1 MTVEEICDQF
11 LKEGYRVVHI
21 TGGSIHIL
29 YPTVFTAYDN
39 GKEYRMD
46 DGFNDYVVRINT
58 KLNFHIVTGDIIQT
72 AKLEF
77 RYRRTSDREMFSL
90 PTFGME
96 RITPEFIT
104 SYCKKFSEL
113 LDRGD
118 MLAEQKLI
126 KSSTNELASII
137 MSNKCK

>member
-11 LKEGYRVVHI
+11 LKEGYRVVHMA
-21 TGGSIHIL
+21 GGTINIL
-29 YPTVFTAYDN
+29 YPTAFTAYDR

-46 DGFNDYVVRINT
+46 DGFGDYVVRIHT
-58 KLNFHIVTGDIIQT
+58 SLYFHKVTGDMIQI

-77 RYRRTSDREMFSL
+77 RYRRTSDREMYSL

-96 RITPEFIT
+96 KITSEFIT

-113 LDRGD
+113 LDQGD

-126 KSSTNELASII
+126 KSSSNELASII
-137 MSNKCK
+137 VSNEIK